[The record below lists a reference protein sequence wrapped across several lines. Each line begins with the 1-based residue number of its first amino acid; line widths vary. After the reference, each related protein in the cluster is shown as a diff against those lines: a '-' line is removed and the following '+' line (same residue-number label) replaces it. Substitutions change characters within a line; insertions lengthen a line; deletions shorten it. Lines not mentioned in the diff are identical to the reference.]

1 MTRDEA
7 FSTLTEFTKGES
19 LLKHARTV
27 EAVMRAFAAKRG
39 EDVEKWGIAGLLHD
53 FDYEMHPTLPDHPL
67 KGSEILKAR
76 GVPEDVRTAILGHAG
91 NEIGVAR
98 ETPMA
103 KVLYA
108 VDELA
113 GFVTAVALVRP
124 SKAIRDVEPKSVLK
138 KFKDK
143 TFAAKVSREDMT
155 RGMAELGVDPA
166 AHIAEVIAAMQAVAA
181 DIGLAG

>member
-7 FSTLTEFTKGES
+7 YAILTEFTKGES

-27 EAVMRAFAAKRG
+27 EAVMRAFAKARG

-53 FDYEMHPTLPDHPL
+53 FDYEMYPTLPDHPV

-76 GVPEDVRTAILGHAG
+76 GVSDDVRQAILGHAG
-91 NEIGVAR
+91 NEIGVTR

-155 RGMAELGVDPA
+155 RGMAELGVDPS
-166 AHIAEVIAAMQAVAA
+166 AHVAEVIAAMREVAA